1 MYFTFSKVDPSKNK
15 IAANNLSDDVN
26 ETNMRKLK
34 LNAQVTAMTSI
45 IEAFGNIIQWSIW
58 IFITKFAGYGTL
70 IQSILLYF
78 VILPYVFLMNTSQ
91 NKERVIE
98 IGWLNV
104 LKNAFGNGERFAAIG
119 NWCRMKSISKDS
131 RL

>member
-1 MYFTFSKVDPSKNK
+1 MFELLLNFCGVDEQFMYFTFSKVDPSKNK

-58 IFITKFAGYGTL
+58 IFITKFAGYGTFWGEDHPFNDSAPL
-70 IQSILLYF
+70 TGQTQTNNRAELTA
-78 VILPYVFLMNTSQ
+78 VIKVLQL
-91 NKERVIE
+91 E
-98 IGWLNV
+98 IRPLEM
-104 LKNAFGNGERFAAIG
+104 KNAGAP
-119 NWCRMKSISKDS
+119 W
-131 RL
+131 